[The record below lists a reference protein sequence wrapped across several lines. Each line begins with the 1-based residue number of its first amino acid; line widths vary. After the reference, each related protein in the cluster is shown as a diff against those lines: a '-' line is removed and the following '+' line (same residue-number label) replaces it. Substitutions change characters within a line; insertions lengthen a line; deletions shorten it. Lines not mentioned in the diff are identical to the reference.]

1 MKGIALTAVLLI
13 STAALAQS
21 SGRLTRQDYIDNY
34 YQLAIDEMLRSGVP
48 ASIKLAQALLESDNG
63 NSRLAVKGKN
73 HFGIKCHSA
82 WKGKKIYH
90 DDDEKNECFRQYRD
104 VYESFKDHSDF
115 LTGSA
120 RYASLFELEI
130 TDYKGWAQGLKKAGY
145 ATSRKYADLLIEI
158 IEDNNLQQY
167 DLLALE
173 MIDPEDIRKN
183 KDNNLL
189 SSAQRKVMMN
199 NRVDY
204 IITKPGDSFSSLNEE
219 LNLMDYELFRYNE
232 LTADSSLR
240 PGQVLY
246 LQPKRNKAERGN
258 DFHILKEGETLYDVS
273 QVYGVKLEKLRAK
286 NNLKA
291 GEEPE
296 PGTRISLRKSKGVF
310 IERVLEKEEPSG
322 DGDKLKFE
330 FQD

>member
-1 MKGIALTAVLLI
+1 MKGIAITMVLLV
-13 STAALAQS
+13 STVALAQS
-21 SGRLTRQDYIDNY
+21 SGRLTRQDYIDAY
-34 YQLAIDEMLRSGVP
+34 YQLAIDEMLRTGVP

-73 HFGIKCHSA
+73 HFGIKCHST

-90 DDDEKNECFRQYRD
+90 DDDEKNECFRQYKD
-104 VYESFKDHSDF
+104 VYESFKDHSEF
-115 LTGSA
+115 LAGSA

-130 TDYKGWAQGLKKAGY
+130 TDYKGWAHGLKKAGY

-173 MIDPEDIRKN
+173 EIDIEDIRRN
-183 KDNNLL
+183 KDDNIL
-189 SSAQRKVMMN
+189 SSASRKVLIN

-204 IITKPGDSFSSLNEE
+204 IIAKPGDSFSSLNKE
-219 LNLMDYELFRYNE
+219 LNLMDFEIFRYNE

-258 DFHILKEGETLYDVS
+258 DFHVMKEGETLYDVS
-273 QVYGVKLEKLRAK
+273 QIYGVKLEKLRTK

-296 PGTRISLRKSKGVF
+296 PGTRISLRKSKGLF
-310 IERVLEKEEPSG
+310 IEKILEKEEPVG
-322 DGDKLKFE
+322 EGNTLKFE